1 MPYFNTDYLSGALTA
16 NFRNHFYLLL
26 LFSVVE
32 HSSKFFNMR
41 LCTWESR
48 FVMCLYLY
56 CLQYLA
62 FSCGMIRGALSSLG
76 INCIVTAE
84 VSAMPACKLKIRHP

>member
-1 MPYFNTDYLSGALTA
+1 
-16 NFRNHFYLLL
+16 
-26 LFSVVE
+26 
-32 HSSKFFNMR
+32 
-41 LCTWESR
+41 
-48 FVMCLYLY
+48 MCLYLY